1 MINKIITIF
10 GSTGNLM
17 YKKLFPAIDAL
28 IKEGHINHE
37 VKILCIARKDC
48 TLEDY
53 IDEAKKEVKEI
64 LDWDTIIPYL
74 TYIKMDIN
82 DQSDYVMLKNI
93 IDDCGK
99 DVDAMFYLAVP
110 PTLFEPIAKGLSK
123 SKIMIKAQENRRILF
138 EKPFGSDFEDAK
150 HINQTLQE
158 LFDEKQIYRIDHYLG
173 KEMIQNI
180 FIMRFA
186 NSLFKHQWDNKRIKS
201 ITVLAKES
209 ETVMMRGGY
218 YDRVGALKDMV
229 QSHLLQMVSLIA
241 MNQPKENKSSAIKDE
256 KVDILKRIEFDI
268 NSSIFGQYDGYLD
281 ESGIKKDSKTETF
294 VFLKAGIHHK
304 NWHGVPIYFLTGKKL
319 NEKRSEII
327 IEFASDDIDQK
338 GWKYNNSDHN
348 QLIIRIAPEE
358 GVTLKMNVKTP
369 GLDAFIIP
377 AELTYCHACQSVG
390 NTPEAYEKLL
400 LDLLNKDDTLYT
412 RWDEIVASWEAV
424 AKLKDSSR
432 NLFIYQSFDQLKNL
446 IMNAHVDVHKNI

>member
-1 MINKIITIF
+1 MIKKIITIF

-17 YKKLFPAIDAL
+17 YKKLFPALDAL
-28 IKEGHINHE
+28 IKKGLINQD

-53 IDEAKKEVKEI
+53 VEEAKKEVKEN
-64 LDWDTIIPYL
+64 LDWDSIIPYL
-74 TYIKMDIN
+74 TYIKMDLFEMT
-82 DQSDYVMLKNI
+82 DYIMLKDMI
-93 IDDCGK
+93 HAEGK
-99 DVDAMFYLAVP
+99 DLDVMFYLAVP
-110 PTLFEPIAKGLSK
+110 PTLFEPIAKGLSI
-123 SKIMIKAQENRRILF
+123 SKIMTKAQENRRILF

-218 YDRVGALKDMV
+218 YDGVGALKDMV
-229 QSHLLQMVSLIA
+229 QSHLLQMVSLIT
-241 MNQPKENKSSAIKDE
+241 MNQPIENKSSAIKDS
-256 KVDILKRIEFDI
+256 KVDILNKVEFDL

-281 ESGIKKDSKTETF
+281 ESGIQKDSNTETF
-294 VFLKAGIHHK
+294 VFLKAHINHK
-304 NWHGVPIYFLTGKKL
+304 NWKGVPIYFLTGKKL

-327 IEFASDDIDQK
+327 IEFESDDINQK
-338 GWKYNNSDHN
+338 GWEFNNLDYN

-369 GLDAFIIP
+369 GLNASIIP

-412 RWDEIVASWEAV
+412 RWDEIVASWQTI
-424 AKLKDSSR
+424 AKLKDKSHELV
-432 NLFIYQSFDQLKNL
+432 NYQSFEELKQLIL
-446 IMNAHVDVHKNI
+446 ETHVDVYKNI